1 MIFKKVFGDQ
11 KHFRE
16 MLEDS
21 KEEIKQR
28 KVPFIFTS
36 GQMKVKVL
44 KYERALGLIWI
55 TFACI
60 SKR

>member
-28 KVPFIFTS
+28 KVPFIFT
-36 GQMKVKVL
+36 G
-44 KYERALGLIWI
+44 G
-55 TFACI
+55 
-60 SKR
+60 